1 MDNPALQSP
10 TLMLSNAIR
19 MLLPVALRYHTLLSL
34 TLPSGGDDQVVKFWE
49 VCTGRCL
56 KTLQCGGTVHS
67 MAWNPNPSLTLL
79 AIAV

>member
-1 MDNPALQSP
+1 MALWGQDN
-10 TLMLSNAIR
+10 
-19 MLLPVALRYHTLLSL
+19 LLFCL
-34 TLPSGGDDQVVKFWE
+34 SGGDDQVVKFWE